1 MISENCTDDQV
12 KWIMMQKL
20 IFSANSNFELIEK
33 PKNKIRAFF
42 FMVVNS
48 RRFEFVIYISIFLNA
63 IILSMDYEGMNTD
76 YEIVLII
83 INDVLIW
90 IFVLEF
96 IFKLIAF
103 SWYCFKDPWNFLD
116 FLIALISVAEFFL
129 TGIGLTPRDHNST
142 IGKISKAARVI
153 RVVRLF
159 KILKTKHLRAF
170 NKLINTLIFSLPTIA
185 NVLALLMMV
194 YFIFAVIGCFVFKN
208 AEVNKEY
215 NNQVLNFNTFHVGLL
230 TLFVC
235 STGEDWPVVMYNYG
249 DSKGMYIVARVYF
262 MTYILVTTF
271 IMLNL
276 LELVVV
282 QIFESF
288 YFDPDNVLETFDQI
302 STEFNKTWIAFTIS
316 TKGKRIKSIQ
326 LPRLFAHLKEPLGFR
341 VAEENDPDIE
351 QIISEERQIAIRK
364 PLFSI
369 AILIALNT
377 LPM

>member
-63 IILSMDYEGMNTD
+63 IVLSMDYEGMSTD

-96 IFKLIAF
+96 IFKMIAF
-103 SWYCFKDPWNFLD
+103 SWYYFKDPWNLLD

-129 TGIGLTPRDHNST
+129 TGIGLTPRDHNTT

-215 NNQVLNFNTFHVGLL
+215 NNQVLNFNTFHIGLL

-271 IMLNL
+271 SMLNL

-302 STEFNKTWIAFTIS
+302 STEFNKTWNAFTIS